1 MSFLSC
7 RPSRPRNNVLLFLY
21 SDVSAKPLWWRAS
34 FEREYHV
41 SLPIQKRFVPS
52 AGWELSWSKGR
63 KKEHD
68 EARCA
73 ERSQGTSKDE
83 GLCSVQESQNTE
95 SLAWPTFA
103 FFKASFRLNTSIL
116 SDLLAPPCFLL
127 WTDRKPLGREALESR
142 NLKISSNIDL
152 DEGESKLGRWL
163 IWQQFHIFSCL
174 LSLWMCSVICSA
186 NKCDHFTCKSKIR
199 RTATLC

>member
-7 RPSRPRNNVLLFLY
+7 RPSRPRSNVLLSLY

-63 KKEHD
+63 KKAWWGEVCWKKPRHKQRWG
-68 EARCA
+68 A
-73 ERSQGTSKDE
+73 
-83 GLCSVQESQNTE
+83 LFCSGISEYRE
-95 SLAWPTFA
+95 LSLTNFA
-103 FFKASFRLNTSIL
+103 FFKASFRLSTSIL

-127 WTDRKPLGREALESR
+127 WTDRKPLGREASESR
-142 NLKISSNIDL
+142 NLKISSKVEL

-163 IWQQFHIFSCL
+163 KWQQFHILSCL

-186 NKCDHFTCKSKIR
+186 NKCDHFTCKSKIH